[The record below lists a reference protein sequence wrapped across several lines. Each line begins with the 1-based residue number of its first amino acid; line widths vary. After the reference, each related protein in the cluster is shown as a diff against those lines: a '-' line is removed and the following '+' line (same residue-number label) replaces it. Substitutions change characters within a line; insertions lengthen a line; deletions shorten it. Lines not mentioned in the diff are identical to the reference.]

1 MSESVFEI
9 HDWTLSVDDNMLCR
23 PDREV
28 YLEPRLV
35 NLLRFLAHNA
45 GTVFGRDALIN
56 EVWDGAEVTDQV
68 VTQSIFELRKIL
80 KDGRTDA
87 TDYIVTVPKRGYK
100 LVAPVRPLQ
109 VVSVVMADEQPAVNT
124 ALSDNPT
131 LSDLSPPAAL
141 QDDDAQPNVAP
152 FPAGPLTRAI
162 STHAKDARSRW
173 KMVSFDIFVAIV
185 LIAIVSMLSYQHT
198 SPQVH
203 AMLDPNLLVFR
214 FHSGMDDNNE
224 NVRLADG
231 ITRALMGE
239 VAVATPL
246 RVQYGATTLMGGI
259 MPGKELSVRV
269 TRQPRGTYLD
279 LEYRNIN
286 TNRVLFSHQYQLS
299 RHSVHGVLQA
309 SSQDLLRALDQ
320 PDAEPGMGWPTDDA
334 SLMAMMEAHYYTN
347 SRDPVA
353 LKRGIELLEEALAL
367 QPDQPLLLAERYLA
381 GEVLATLAGKSESER
396 LQEVGT
402 HLARVVQNG
411 GALPSRVWEAL
422 ALQAVLNSEQQQA
435 NYLLEQAAKR
445 GRSVL
450 YYILQGKLAELDGRP
465 EEAGDAYSQAFLMEA
480 TEQTYLLCQQLG
492 FYSNMETLTPAL
504 FDALGQSKVKLF

>member
-9 HDWTLSVDDNMLCR
+9 HDWTLRVDDNMLCR

-35 NLLRFLAHNA
+35 NLLRFLACHSGA
-45 GTVFGRDALIN
+45 VFGRDALIK

-80 KDGRTDA
+80 KDGRFDA
-87 TDYIVTVPKRGYK
+87 ADYIVTVPKRGYK
-100 LVAPVRPLQ
+100 LVASVRPQQ
-109 VVSVVMADEQPAVNT
+109 VVSLLMADEQPVPAV
-124 ALSDNPT
+124 NPT
-131 LSDLSPPAAL
+131 LSDPSTPATAD
-141 QDDDAQPNVAP
+141 DDDALPTATP

-173 KMVSFDIFVAIV
+173 KMVSFDIFVAVILV
-185 LIAIVSMLSYQHT
+185 AIVSMLSYQHA

-203 AMLDPNLLVFR
+203 TMLDPNLLVFR
-214 FHSGMDDNNE
+214 FHSGMDGDNE

-239 VAVATPL
+239 VAAATPL
-246 RVQYGATTLMGGI
+246 RVQYGAHTLMGGI
-259 MPGKELSVRV
+259 LPGKELSVRV
-269 TRQPRGTYLD
+269 SRQPGGAYLD

-286 TNRVLFSHQYQLS
+286 TKRVLFSHQYQLS
-299 RHSVHGVLQA
+299 RHNVHAVLQA
-309 SSQDLLRALDQ
+309 SSQDLLTVLER
-320 PDAEPGMGWPTDDA
+320 PDVSPGMGWPTDDA
-334 SLMAMMEAHYYTN
+334 SLMALMEAHYYTN
-347 SRDPVA
+347 SQDQVA
-353 LKRGIELLEEALAL
+353 LNRGIRLLDQSLVA

-381 GEVLATLAGKSESER
+381 GE
-396 LQEVGT
+396 
-402 HLARVVQNG
+402 
-411 GALPSRVWEAL
+411 ALT
-422 ALQAVLNSEQQQA
+422 LQAILNNQPQQA
-435 NYLLEQAAKR
+435 SQLLAQAASR

-465 EEAGDAYSQAFLMEA
+465 EAAGDAYSQAFLMEA
-480 TEQTYLLCQQLG
+480 TEQTYLLCQRLG

-504 FDALGQSKVKLF
+504 FNALGQSKVKLF

>member
-35 NLLRFLAHNA
+35 NLLRFLARHA
-45 GTVFGRDALIN
+45 GIVFGRDALIN

-109 VVSVVMADEQPAVNT
+109 DPSAVSADE
-124 ALSDNPT
+124 
-131 LSDLSPPAAL
+131 PPAPL
-141 QDDDAQPNVAP
+141 PNTTLCEGSLPELDDVDESQMAVTP

-162 STHAKDARSRW
+162 SNHAKDARSRR
-173 KMVSFDIFVAIV
+173 KLIGFDIFVVVV
-185 LIAIVSMLSYQHT
+185 LVTIVSLLGYQHT

-239 VAVATPL
+239 VAAATPL
-246 RVQYGATTLMGGI
+246 RVQYGATNLMGGI

-286 TNRVLFSHQYQLS
+286 TNRVLFSHQYQFS
-299 RHSVHGVLQA
+299 RHNVHSVLQA
-309 SSQDLLRALDQ
+309 SSRDLMRALDQ
-320 PDAEPGMGWPTDDA
+320 PDAEPGIGWPTDDA
-334 SLMAMMEAHYYTN
+334 SLMAMMEAQYYIN

-353 LKRGIELLEEALAL
+353 LKRGIELLDQALL
-367 QPDQPLLLAERYLA
+367 TQPDQALLLAERYLA
-381 GEVLATLAGKSESER
+381 GEALATLAGQSESER
-396 LQEVGT
+396 LQDIGT
-402 HLARVVQNG
+402 HLARVVQNSG
-411 GALPSRVWEAL
+411 MLPARVWEAL
-422 ALQAVLNSEQQQA
+422 TLQAILNSQQQQA
-435 NYLLEQAAKR
+435 DYLLEKTASR

-465 EEAGDAYSQAFLMEA
+465 EAAGDAYSQAFLMEA

-492 FYSNMETLTPAL
+492 FYSNMETLAPAL
-504 FDALGQSKVKLF
+504 FNALGQSKVKLF